1 MICYWIFQ
9 PHSSLCCHL
18 TDFYLSNKLCMMF
31 MYVCVACEP
40 THTHTYMTIHLS
52 TSGIQTLQD
61 YASVKLS
68 TAEQQHHNTHKNKVY
83 MPPHSLH
90 FIRITQHNTNFH
102 KTKSMVFCRRT
113 DVSRL
118 KRKFVCTRIR

>member
-1 MICYWIFQ
+1 M
-9 PHSSLCCHL
+9 
-18 TDFYLSNKLCMMF
+18 
-31 MYVCVACEP
+31 ACDP
-40 THTHTYMTIHLS
+40 THTHTHTYMTTHLS